1 MGDGLFLTILIGFYH
16 IFSTLQYGEQ
26 GLDSGTRT
34 LASVDAWCNL
44 SSSLHRIWTSSV
56 DLPSRRVVMRPQ
68 NLFYLVV
75 EEAFP
80 PPDIPHVHCPTLYKY
95 SFYYRREPITP
106 AEMMDYAVGWLP
118 RSLQLWA
125 EYTPRHCSYRT
136 NEQKEVP

>member
-1 MGDGLFLTILIGFYH
+1 MGDGLLLTIFIGFYH

-34 LASVDAWCNL
+34 PASVDAWCNL

-68 NLFYLVV
+68 NLIYLVV

-80 PPDIPHVHCPTLYKY
+80 PPDIPQVQRYT
-95 SFYYRREPITP
+95 SIAFITG
-106 AEMMDYAVGWLP
+106 ESQLP
-118 RSLQLWA
+118 RL
-125 EYTPRHCSYRT
+125 
-136 NEQKEVP
+136 K